1 MSKIAILNAGGQYCH
16 LIARKIRELGVFTE
30 ITDFNTPPDNLVD
43 VSGIVLS
50 GGPQSVYIPDSPRVA
65 EGLFDLGVPI
75 LGLCY
80 GHQLIAHLLGG
91 KVHGSKCGEYGIAD
105 IKILNNDSLFKGLA
119 DTQTV
124 WMSHGDSVEQLPE
137 GFEVLASS
145 DTCSVAAMAHPQR
158 HIYGLQFHP
167 EVVHTP
173 RGQDI
178 IRNFVFNLCKVT
190 TTDWRPKDQIDTLIG
205 NIRDKAKGRKV
216 IFLVSGGV
224 DSTVAFY
231 LCVRA
236 LGKEHV
242 RGIYIDTGLMRK
254 NETLNIISDFKA
266 IGADNIDVVDASHKF
281 IDAIGQECNPERKRE
296 IIGRMF
302 IEVEDDL
309 LDKIESS
316 DNNWILGQGTIYPD
330 TIESGCSTN
339 ASRIKTHHNRVD
351 KILKLISEDKV
362 VEPLIDFYKDEV
374 RLLAG
379 ALGLPQHMIMR
390 DPFPGPGLA
399 VRCICCTE
407 DKPTYQSGELTDV
420 LLRYGLSGFIAPA
433 KTVGVQ
439 GDSRSY
445 KDIAILY
452 GDIAVSQLEGVAS
465 AIVNGISGINRVAY
479 VVKGR
484 SEIRPELLA
493 IHPAYLTHGRVELLR
508 EADYIVKTFTVK
520 YKGQLP
526 DIWQFPVVIFPLG
539 YDDASA
545 RETIVLRPV
554 LSTDGMTARFAQID
568 RGLLQSLAGDILR
581 LEGIAMILYDITNK
595 PPGTIEWE

>member
-1 MSKIAILNAGGQYCH
+1 MNKIAILNAGGQYCH
-16 LIARKIRELGVFTE
+16 LIARKVRDLGVFTE
-30 ITDFNTPPDNLVD
+30 IVDFDVAPDSLKD
-43 VSGIVLS
+43 VRGIVLS
-50 GGPQSVYIPDSPRVA
+50 GGPDSVYMPDSPRVS
-65 EGLFDLGVPI
+65 EGLFDLGIPI

-80 GHQLIAHLLGG
+80 GHQLIAHMLGG
-91 KVHGSKCGEYGIAD
+91 KVHGGEVREYGVAIV
-105 IKILNNDSLFKGLA
+105 KIVKSVGLFEGLG

-124 WMSHGDSVEQLPE
+124 WMSHGDSVERLPD
-137 GFEVLASS
+137 GFELLASS
-145 DTCSVAAMAHPQR
+145 DTCRVAAMMHRQR
-158 HIYGLQFHP
+158 GIYGLQFHP
-167 EVVHTP
+167 EVAHTVC
-173 RGQDI
+173 GQEI
-178 IRNFVFNLCKVT
+178 IRNFVFNICKVT
-190 TTDWRPKDQIDTLIG
+190 TTDWQPKDQIDILMR

-236 LGKEHV
+236 LGKENV

-254 NETLNIISDFKA
+254 NETINIINDFKA
-266 IGADNIDVVDASHKF
+266 IGVDNIDVVDASHRF
-281 IDAIGQECNPERKRE
+281 IDGIGQECNPERKRE

-302 IEVEDDL
+302 IEAEDDL
-309 LDKIESS
+309 LDKIEST

-330 TIESGCSTN
+330 TIESGCATK
-339 ASRIKTHHNRVD
+339 ASKIKTHHNRVD
-351 KILKLISEDKV
+351 KILNLISEDKV

-379 ALGLPQHMIMR
+379 SLGLPQHMVMR

-399 VRCICCTE
+399 VRCICSTQ
-407 DKPTYQSGELTDV
+407 DRPVYRSHELTEV
-420 LLRYGLSGFIAPA
+420 LSGHGIEGFIAPA

-452 GDIAVSQLEGVAS
+452 GDIAVPVMEGVAS
-465 AIVNGISGINRVAY
+465 AIVNSIGGINRVAY
-479 VVKGR
+479 VVKSRG
-484 SEIRPELLA
+484 EIEPMRLR
-493 IHPAYLTHGRVELLR
+493 IHSAYLTTGRVALLR
-508 EADYIVKTFTVK
+508 EADDIVRTFVVRH
-520 YKGQLP
+520 KGQLP

-539 YDDASA
+539 YDNIAG

-568 RGLLQSLAGDILR
+568 RGLLEMLAADILQ
-581 LEGIAMILYDITNK
+581 LEGISMVLYDITNK
-595 PPGTIEWE
+595 PPATIEWE